1 MYIISLS
8 CIIYTYCKLILK
20 SPSGRINK
28 GIALYCIVFYSS
40 AEWAVKVDS
49 RVNSYAAIPP
59 PSHPNHNHS
68 SAQPTVHESD
78 STSSRVLTPITIQPY
93 HDRNVTLLVFS
104 TYQSTILER
113 TGSNACTFIALLFSK
128 MFFHLTSTF
137 QQLGVH

>member
-1 MYIISLS
+1 MMSESSKHSKFLSL
-8 CIIYTYCKLILK
+8 IFILKYCKLILK

-28 GIALYCIVFYSS
+28 GIVLYCIVFYSS

-49 RVNSYAAIPP
+49 RVNSYAAIPF

-93 HDRNVTLLVFS
+93 HDGHVTYWSFPHINLQSLEELEVMHAHLLPF
-104 TYQSTILER
+104 Y
-113 TGSNACTFIALLFSK
+113 
-128 MFFHLTSTF
+128 
-137 QQLGVH
+137 